1 MISFLSPTTH
11 SSTGGEE
18 GGEGEVISAVRDLGE
33 EETGLGVAMVH
44 RRPQLEEEMRSGR
57 KPINLSL
64 SLSSYYILS
73 AVNKKT
79 NNS

>member
-18 GGEGEVISAVRDLGE
+18 EEGEEGEVISAVRDLGE

-64 SLSSYYILS
+64 SLSLRTTYFQQ
-73 AVNKKT
+73 
-79 NNS
+79 